1 MAGKSLDQ
9 LNLSDTP
16 LPKPTDV
23 RDEPWFQFYQEIE
36 DLLATG
42 RVTFAEST
50 LLSIQETVEKYHT
63 VSDGQ
68 RRAVRNIE
76 DAANRPRY
84 GGYRGRR
91 YEGFR

>member
-9 LNLSDTP
+9 LNLSDQP

-23 RDEPWFQFYQEIE
+23 RDEGWYQFSQEIE

-42 RVTFAEST
+42 RATFAEST
-50 LLSIQETVEKYHT
+50 LLSIQETVEKTHVVT
-63 VSDGQ
+63 DGQ

-76 DAANRPRY
+76 DAATRPRV
-84 GGYRGRR
+84 GSYRGRR